1 MLKKISA
8 SIKIQL
14 ENWRL
19 ELHSHPLEINFRFT
33 HNHVIDS
40 SESLS
45 FQHVKEEV
53 HERFLELF
61 RDGYSPVSA
70 IYTYKD
76 GLHITESDQELLEIL
91 ADRAI
96 NPDYGYVIRLSTIQI
111 MTEQLCKN
119 SSASFDS
126 LNTSII
132 LLYMSYA
139 ADALPLGV
147 LITLDELEITLEKG
161 VEYSFPHTFY
171 GRGPQVRPMVFFTD
185 DSSAE

>member
-1 MLKKISA
+1 MPQTKGYR
-8 SIKIQL
+8 L

-96 NPDYGYVIRLSTIQI
+96 NPDYGYVIRLSTSTVI
-111 MTEQLCKN
+111 MLSKVIM
-119 SSASFDS
+119 AR
-126 LNTSII
+126 
-132 LLYMSYA
+132 
-139 ADALPLGV
+139 
-147 LITLDELEITLEKG
+147 K
-161 VEYSFPHTFY
+161 YSN
-171 GRGPQVRPMVFFTD
+171 V
-185 DSSAE
+185 

>member
-1 MLKKISA
+1 MPQTKGYR
-8 SIKIQL
+8 L

-19 ELHSHPLEINFRFT
+19 ELHIHPLKSTLSCINHR
-33 HNHVIDS
+33 DS

-96 NPDYGYVIRLSTIQI
+96 NPDYGYVIRLSTSTVI
-111 MTEQLCKN
+111 MLSKVIM
-119 SSASFDS
+119 AR
-126 LNTSII
+126 
-132 LLYMSYA
+132 
-139 ADALPLGV
+139 
-147 LITLDELEITLEKG
+147 K
-161 VEYSFPHTFY
+161 YSN
-171 GRGPQVRPMVFFTD
+171 V
-185 DSSAE
+185 

>member
-1 MLKKISA
+1 MEMMLKKIRIRNVHCSA

-96 NPDYGYVIRLSTIQI
+96 NPDYGYVIRLSTSTVI
-111 MTEQLCKN
+111 MLSKVIM
-119 SSASFDS
+119 AR
-126 LNTSII
+126 
-132 LLYMSYA
+132 
-139 ADALPLGV
+139 
-147 LITLDELEITLEKG
+147 K
-161 VEYSFPHTFY
+161 YSN
-171 GRGPQVRPMVFFTD
+171 V
-185 DSSAE
+185 